1 MQSTTMVGIDA
12 SQDEDAG
19 SNPLGNSQGK
29 SLDDGKD
36 NDHSQKPPSDAATV
50 MPEVQQALMDEQ
62 HASSEL
68 PEDAETKPPAEKLS
82 KNQKKKLARMEH
94 AREKKRQR
102 TELKKEIKKER
113 AQAAGRD
120 LEAERRRQ
128 EEMTKRG
135 EGKARRLKCWQESF
149 KPDETFSVCVDCSF
163 EKDMVS
169 KEVNSLAIQLRYI
182 YSANKRSEQP
192 LSLVFSDVDQNGA
205 MIRHLKN
212 VSGFEEWES
221 YGLNITPSPIE
232 QVFQDRL
239 SDLVYL
245 TSDAPTVLDK
255 LEPTK
260 VYIIGG
266 IVDRNRL
273 RGAALGRATQLN
285 ITTRRLPIMEHLKSM
300 ASTKVLTC
308 KHVFDLLLGVRDND
322 GDWRKA
328 LVDVLP
334 SRKDA
339 QA

>member
-1 MQSTTMVGIDA
+1 MVGIDA
-12 SQDEDAG
+12 SRDEDTG
-19 SNPLGNSQGK
+19 PNPQGNSQGK
-29 SLDDGKD
+29 SLDDGRD
-36 NDHSQKPPSDAATV
+36 NDHSQTPSDAATV
-50 MPEVQQALMDEQ
+50 MQEVQQALTVEQ
-62 HASSEL
+62 QQASSEPPQP
-68 PEDAETKPPAEKLS
+68 PEDAAETEPPAEKLS

-94 AREKKRQR
+94 TREKKRKR
-102 TELKKEIKKER
+102 TELMKQIKKEK

-135 EGKARRLKCWQESF
+135 EGKARRLKCWQDSF